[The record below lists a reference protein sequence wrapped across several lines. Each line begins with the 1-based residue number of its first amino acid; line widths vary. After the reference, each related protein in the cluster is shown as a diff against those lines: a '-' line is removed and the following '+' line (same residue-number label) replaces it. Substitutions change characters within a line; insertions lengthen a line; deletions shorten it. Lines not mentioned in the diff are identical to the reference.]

1 MLNNVFIFPWA
12 PRRYNE
18 VLPLLQEFDE
28 LLKIEQDE
36 MEKEKAAGGRH
47 GAVAEHG
54 AARPR
59 EHK

>member
-1 MLNNVFIFPWA
+1 MALRLLFC
-12 PRRYNE
+12 RYNE

-28 LLKIEQDE
+28 LLKIEQEE
-36 MEKEKAAGGRH
+36 MEKERLAGGRH
-47 GAVAEHG
+47 HASSEPG

>member
-1 MLNNVFIFPWA
+1 MSPFAALTI
-12 PRRYNE
+12 RYNE

-28 LLKIEQDE
+28 LLNIEKDE
-36 MEKEKAAGGRH
+36 MEKERLAGGRH
-47 GAVAEHG
+47 NAAAEPG